1 MKTNRNFLRMMLLA
15 VTSLCLTASLMA
27 QDCATL
33 ATFDENPSASM
44 LRAGNIPMQKR
55 QGDVNLDG
63 VVGMDDLT
71 DIINLLVRNQP
82 YPNPDVNLDGAIGM
96 DDLTDLINLLVYG
109 SSNYAVSEAQQAL
122 DDIYYSM
129 RIHGWTTTNN
139 THQCFGITAYNLM
152 AEVMGDDMIYSKR
165 GYGWFWQDATYEM
178 KSYYTTTIG
187 RSYDLWTAYYTWI
200 ANANYILATAHDLTG
215 TADEKN
221 YVLGQAYAIRAYSY
235 FMLAQSFART
245 YKGHESDPCVPL
257 FENTYFTGSTGHPRS
272 TVTQVYAQI
281 DSDINQAITLL
292 NGTTQQSPS
301 HMGYAVAQGLKSRI
315 ALVEENWSA
324 AYSAAQKAISF
335 SGKSV
340 QNVSDF
346 MGMNDVSA
354 GNVIWGVDIPDE
366 EPLGYGSLFGHL
378 STTVEG
384 YGTLGP
390 KVITP
395 WLYNKMSVTDTRQA
409 WWNPSSEYSFGGYA
423 QMKFDFA
430 DPDAMTGDY
439 IYMRIEEMYL
449 NAAEAACRLGLN
461 STAQT
466 RLMSVMSKR
475 DPNYTCT
482 KTGNELGALTTDST
496 GSLLEE
502 ILIQRRLELWGE
514 DGRIYTIR
522 RLHQG
527 FERNT
532 AYGWPA
538 QLSSGHAWY
547 DPECYAWV
555 LTIPQSEFDGN
566 PQMDLATD
574 QNPLG
579 DYSGEGQHISF
590 ANELTTITT
599 ANIAKSVQLTLT
611 RAITTGAYQA
621 RINRTSGDAN
631 FGDSYTVNFADGQ
644 ASATVNVT
652 VSDMELNH
660 DYYAVYSL
668 SPMDAA
674 TGDPELG
681 EQITSTRVEV
691 HCVNGNPTGQNISFE
706 SEVQQ
711 ETVESS
717 RVSIPIPLFRVISTG
732 EYRATITL
740 VEGDEHLSLENSAV
754 TFNEGQIT
762 ANAYLWAENL
772 EKGHSYT
779 CRLRL
784 SDADVATNDP
794 DVGVQITETVV
805 TITRSGQ
812 DWATLGY
819 CTYNSPDFWEDTYSM
834 IVQRD
839 GNTINYRM
847 LNFCDEGY
855 TVYFSIDA
863 DNDVYIASQPSF
875 YHPSY
880 GDVYMRGYVNEDN
893 SGYAGTY
900 DPNTK
905 TANLR
910 IVYYVPGVGSYGTF
924 DEVLVMP

>member
-1 MKTNRNFLRMMLLA
+1 MMFLFVTLFSVTTA
-15 VTSLCLTASLMA
+15 VMA
-27 QDCATL
+27 QDKMEMSTFQDEPTAT
-33 ATFDENPSASM
+33 M
-44 LRAGNIPMQKR
+44 LRAGNVPMQKR
-55 QGDVNLDG
+55 LGDVNIDGKVNISDVTDLINVLLTDQPCQNGDVNLDE
-63 VVGMDDLT
+63 L
-71 DIINLLVRNQP
+71 INIS
-82 YPNPDVNLDGAIGM
+82 DV
-96 DDLTDLINLLVYG
+96 TDLINMLLTQDG
-109 SSNYAVSEAQQAL
+109 GYAVADAQSSL

-129 RIHGWTTTNN
+129 HIFGWTTTNN
-139 THQCFGITAYNLM
+139 PHQCFGITAYNLM
-152 AEVMGDDMIYSKR
+152 AEVMGDDMILSKR

-178 KSYYTTTIG
+178 KSYYTMTIG
-187 RSYDLWTAYYTWI
+187 RSHDLWTAYYTWI
-200 ANANYILATAHDLTG
+200 ANANYLLATADDLTG

-257 FENTYFTGSTGHPRS
+257 FEDTYFTGSTGQPRS
-272 TVTQVYAQI
+272 TVAQIYAQI

-292 NGTTQQSPS
+292 TGTTQQSPS
-301 HMGYAVAQGLKSRI
+301 HMGYAVVQGLKSRI

-324 AYSAAQKAISF
+324 AYTAAQKAISF

-346 MGMNDVSA
+346 MDMNDVSA

-384 YGTLGP
+384 YGTFGP

-395 WLYNKMSVTDTRQA
+395 WLYNKMSATDTRLA
-409 WWNPSSEYSFGGYA
+409 WWDPNSVYSTGGYA
-423 QMKFDFA
+423 QKKFDFA

-449 NAAEAACRLGLN
+449 NSAEAACRMGL
-461 STAQT
+461 TQIAQA

-482 KTGNELGALTTDST
+482 KTGSELGALTTDST

-532 AYGWPA
+532 DNGWPSE
-538 QLSSGHAWY
+538 LCTGHAWN

-555 LTIPQSEFDGN
+555 MTIPQTEFYGN
-566 PQMDLATD
+566 PQMDAIVD

-590 ANELTTITT
+590 ADELTTITT
-599 ANIAKSVQLTLT
+599 ANIAKSVKLTLT

-621 RINRTSGDAN
+621 RINRTEGDAN
-631 FGDSYTVNFADGQ
+631 FGSSYNVNFADGQ

-652 VSDMELNH
+652 VGDMELNH
-660 DYYAVYSL
+660 DYYAVYTL
-668 SPMDAA
+668 SPLDAA
-674 TGDPELG
+674 SGDPNLG
-681 EQITSTRVEV
+681 EQITSTRIEV
-691 HCVNGNPTGQNISFE
+691 HCVNGDPTGQNVSFE

-717 RVSIPIPLFRVISTG
+717 VVSIPIPLFRVISTG

-794 DVGVQITETVV
+794 DVGAQITEIVV
-805 TITRSGQ
+805 TITRSSE
-812 DWATLGY
+812 DWATIGY
-819 CTYNSPDFWEDTYSM
+819 CTYSSPDFWEDTFSM

-863 DNDVYIASQPSF
+863 GNNVFIASQPSF

-880 GDVYMRGYVNEDN
+880 GDVYMRGYVNADE

-905 TANLR
+905 TANLKVR
-910 IVYYVPGVGSYGTF
+910 YYVPGVGHYGTF

>member
-71 DIINLLVRNQP
+71 DIINLLVMNQP

-96 DDLTDLINLLVYG
+96 DDLTDLINILVFG

-129 RIHGWTTTNN
+129 HFFGWTSSGSS
-139 THQCFGITAYNLM
+139 HQSFGITAYNLM
-152 AEVMGDDMIYSKR
+152 AELMGDDMILSKR
-165 GYGWFWQDATYEM
+165 GYGWFWQDAAYEA
-178 KSYYTTTIG
+178 KSFYTSASG
-187 RSYDLWTAYYTWI
+187 RSIDLWNAYYTWI
-200 ANANYILATAHDLTG
+200 ANANYILATADDLTG

-221 YVLGQAYAIRAYSY
+221 YVLGQAYAIRSYSY
-235 FMLAQSFART
+235 FMLAQTFART

-257 FENTYFTGSTGHPRS
+257 FGGTYFTGSTGQPRS
-272 TVTQVYAQI
+272 TVAQVYAQI
-281 DSDINQAITLL
+281 DADINQAITLL

-301 HMGYAVAQGLKSRI
+301 HIGYAVAQGLKSRI
-315 ALVEENWSA
+315 ALVEENWSN

-354 GNVIWGVDIPDE
+354 GNVIWGVDIPADE
-366 EPLGYGSLFGHL
+366 MLGTPSLFGHL
-378 STTVEG
+378 TTSREG
-384 YGTLGP
+384 YGTFAP
-390 KVITP
+390 KQITK
-395 WLYNKMSVTDTRQA
+395 WLYYKMSATDTRLA
-409 WWNPSSEYSFGGYA
+409 WWDPNSVYSSGGYA
-423 QMKFDFA
+423 QLKFDFA
-430 DPDAMTGDY
+430 DPSAMTGDY

-449 NAAEAACRLGLN
+449 NAAEAACRLGL
-461 STAQT
+461 TQIAQS

-482 KTGNELGALTTDST
+482 KTGAELGALTTDST

-502 ILIQRRLELWGE
+502 VLIQRRLELWGE

-522 RLHQG
+522 RLRQG

-532 AYGWPA
+532 DNGWPA
-538 QLSSGHAWY
+538 SLSSGHTWY

-566 PQMDLATD
+566 SQMDLATD

-579 DYSGEGQHISF
+579 DYSGAGQHISF
-590 ANELTTITT
+590 TEELTTATT
-599 ANIAKSVQLTLT
+599 ANIAKTVQLTLT
-611 RAITTGAYQA
+611 RATTLGAYQA
-621 RINRTSGDAN
+621 RIIRTEGDVN
-631 FGDSYTVNFADGQ
+631 FGNSYNVTFVDGQ

-674 TGDPELG
+674 SGNPELG
-681 EQITSTRVEV
+681 VQITSTRVEV

-717 RVSIPIPLFRVISTG
+717 MVSIPIPLFRVISTG
-732 EYRATITL
+732 EYRATITI

-784 SDADVATNDP
+784 SDADVATADP
-794 DVGVQITETVV
+794 NIGGQITEIAVTV
-805 TITRSGQ
+805 TRSSE
-812 DWATLGY
+812 DWATIGY
-819 CTYNSPDFWEDTYSM
+819 CTYSSPDFWGDSNM

-839 GNTINYRM
+839 GSTINYRIP
-847 LNFCDEGY
+847 NFFEEGY
-855 TVYFSIDA
+855 TIYFSIDA
-863 DNDVYIASQPSF
+863 SNSVFIASQPCF
-875 YHPSY
+875 DHPTY
-880 GDVYMRGYVNEDN
+880 GTVYMLGYANADE

-900 DPNTK
+900 HPNTK
-905 TANLR
+905 TANLKVR
-910 IVYYVPGVGSYGTF
+910 YYVPGVGHFGTK